1 MSEIPKDY
9 GSGPNP
15 EFHIVN
21 NPNSLLTFLQHNKK
35 FISEK
40 VDSWPLKLNFVIE
53 FTYDSIV
60 VIDGYWMNT
69 MELLEIV
76 DLTRD
81 FHILEANLCHI
92 QYIQGRRI
100 KDGVY
105 NDYYEVHIEF
115 DKVDGDGI
123 SFSHN

>member
-1 MSEIPKDY
+1 MSGQPNTNGPK
-9 GSGPNP
+9 P

-35 FISEK
+35 FISER

-60 VIDGYWMNT
+60 VFDGYWMNT

-76 DLTRD
+76 ELTRD
-81 FHILEANLCHI
+81 FHILEANLCQIFYKQEPEAEH
-92 QYIQGRRI
+92 
-100 KDGVY
+100 
-105 NDYYEVHIEF
+105 YEVEVIF

-123 SFSHN
+123 AFSHN